1 MARAGAAQA
10 GAARADICHDVT
22 MNAISLRT
30 VNDDDL
36 DTIFDQERDTESLW
50 MAAFTAPDPHDRA
63 AFDAHMNRL
72 RNSSDIGF
80 YAIDR
85 GGVLVG
91 TIASFVVDGRTEVT
105 YWVDR
110 AAWGAGV
117 ATAALR
123 LLLGIVTLRPIYA
136 RAASDNLGSLAV
148 LQKCGFL
155 AIDRETS
162 FARARNGE
170 IEETVLRL
178 A

>member
-1 MARAGAAQA
+1 MTAIALRAVTGSP
-10 GAARADICHDVT
+10 DI
-22 MNAISLRT
+22 AL
-30 VNDDDL
+30 
-36 DTIFDQERDTESLW
+36 
-50 MAAFTAPDPHDRA
+50 
-63 AFDAHMNRL
+63 
-72 RNSSDIGF
+72 

-85 GGVLVG
+85 AGMLVG
-91 TIASFVVDGRTEVT
+91 TVASFVMDGRTEVT

-123 LLLGIVTLRPIYA
+123 LLLGVVTVRPIYA

-155 AIDRETS
+155 VIDRETS

-170 IEETVLRL
+170 IEELVLRL